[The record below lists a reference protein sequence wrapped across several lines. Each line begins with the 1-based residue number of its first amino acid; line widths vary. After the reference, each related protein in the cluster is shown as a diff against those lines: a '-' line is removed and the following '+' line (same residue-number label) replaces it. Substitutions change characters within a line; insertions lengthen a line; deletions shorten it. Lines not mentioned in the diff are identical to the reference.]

1 MVCYFS
7 VFSVSHSEFWS
18 IGSGVFAPNKKKV
31 YFTSLLMIYPSDRL
45 NRPNTQWKPVFYC
58 LVNMLSCT
66 FGDSAEALVSVFPTS
81 AVCCACPLVFPGS
94 INAVIQRGMRRCG
107 ISDTSL
113 PELDAQP
120 LASHA
125 EPGKVR

>member
-1 MVCYFS
+1 MEYWKRGLRTQQKKS
-7 VFSVSHSEFWS
+7 VLYQSVDDLPLGSVEPTTHSMEAS
-18 IGSGVFAPNKKKV
+18 V
-31 YFTSLLMIYPSDRL
+31 LLPRQHAVSD
-45 NRPNTQWKPVFYC
+45 
-58 LVNMLSCT
+58 
-66 FGDSAEALVSVFPTS
+66 FGDLAEALVSVFPTS